1 MHASAWF
8 ELFGGLVD
16 VETPG
21 KQEGTHNNKDQE
33 KKFCHKLKI
42 QLQREPEIQP
52 TRPK

>member
-16 VETPG
+16 VETHD
-21 KQEGTHNNKDQE
+21 KQERTHNNKDRG
-33 KKFCHKLKI
+33 KIYWHKLKI
-42 QLQREPEIQP
+42 QLQREPKIQP